1 MVALTDF
8 TAANGGTNLVSGSHK
23 WSEDRMPNPA
33 EAISTEMKAGSAAL
47 FLGSTY
53 HGGGANITDG
63 EHRIGFTMALD
74 SALIRQEENMYLCLS
89 SAVVKSYPEK
99 VRRLL
104 GWDSHPMLRTGWVD
118 IDGEMSSTYKLLES
132 SDL

>member
-1 MVALTDF
+1 
-8 TAANGGTNLVSGSHK
+8 
-23 WSEDRMPNPA
+23 MPDPA

-63 EHRIGFTMALD
+63 KHRIGFTMALD

-89 SAVVKSYPEK
+89 PAVVKTYPEQ
-99 VRRLL
+99 VCRLL
-104 GWDSHPMLRTGWVD
+104 GWDSHPILRTGWVY
-118 IDGEMSSTYKLLES
+118 INGEMSSPSKLL
-132 SDL
+132 